1 MYIHEYL
8 SWDDVDGGGGD
19 GDDEEDDD
27 DDDTDDVS
35 FRALDYPVMSP

>member
-8 SWDDVDGGGGD
+8 SWDDVDGGGD

-27 DDDTDDVS
+27 DDDADDVS